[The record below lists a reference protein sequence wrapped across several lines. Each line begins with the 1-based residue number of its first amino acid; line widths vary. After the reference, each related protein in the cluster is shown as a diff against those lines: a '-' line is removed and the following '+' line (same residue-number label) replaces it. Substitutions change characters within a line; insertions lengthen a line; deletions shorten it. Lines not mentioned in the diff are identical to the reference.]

1 MHLKYVSRMTVWG
14 NSLLRIRNLVLNRAI
29 IIRTAAVRASTLF
42 AVRFD
47 IVVAELANLQIKGQ
61 GKYVGRDGDK
71 GRRLRMALRGGVPD
85 IHKDMA

>member
-1 MHLKYVSRMTVWG
+1 MHLEYVSKLTVWG

-29 IIRTAAVRASTLF
+29 VIRTAAVRASTLF

-47 IVVAELANLQIKGQ
+47 IVVAELAYLQMKGQ
-61 GKYVGRDGDK
+61 GKYVGRDGDE

-85 IHKDMA
+85 IHRDMA